1 MTIVR
6 ELVLTTVAIVDLR
19 PTQITV
25 GMREVEAKRKH
36 WRETA
41 KKTKKKAGEFLSKH
55 LIPVVLGPKDRHY
68 IIDHH
73 HLARALHD
81 EGVKEVAV
89 TVISNLRALDRD
101 AFWAVMDNR
110 SWMHPYDDQ
119 GRRQHHTHIPK
130 SVIEMVDDP
139 FRSLA
144 GELRRQGGFAKDTTP
159 FSEFLWAD
167 FLRRRL
173 KRKLV
178 ESDFDGAL
186 ERAMQLAKAEEA
198 GYLPGWCGPLPGN

>member
-1 MTIVR
+1 
-6 ELVLTTVAIVDLR
+6 
-19 PTQITV
+19 
-25 GMREVEAKRKH
+25 
-36 WRETA
+36 
-41 KKTKKKAGEFLSKH
+41 
-55 LIPVVLGPKDRHY
+55 
-68 IIDHH
+68 
-73 HLARALHD
+73 
-81 EGVKEVAV
+81 
-89 TVISNLRALDRD
+89 
-101 AFWAVMDNR
+101 MDNR

-167 FLRRRL
+167 FLRRQL

-186 ERAMQLAKAEEA
+186 ERAMQLAKAA
-198 GYLPGWCGPLPGN
+198 GGRLFARLVRPGAGKLKSAFSAFVPRLMKLPVVQHRFLGGLALGTA